1 MPRCLALMALA
12 IALPFAGPDT
22 VAQAEEK
29 FPCEAFVKLGDG
41 SWQAMATTLIPGR
54 NFRVQEGSLWRPG
67 ATVMGID
74 LATTLDAACPN
85 AQVALPQGASAPAA
99 PGALGAPAVPGAPAP
114 SQQPQIPQV
123 PLARYAD
130 ANGNIDVRNLTCGHL
145 DDAAQD
151 EANLLLAWYSGWY
164 NSSGKGHGI
173 NLPRLRYAMRNVV
186 DYCKANRDKR
196 LVKVMELMLK

>member
-1 MPRCLALMALA
+1 MPRCLALMAVA
-12 IALPFAGPDT
+12 IALPLSGLAT
-22 VAQAEEK
+22 TAQAEER

-41 SWQAMATTLIPGR
+41 SWQAMTTTLIPGR

-85 AQVALPQGASAPAA
+85 AQVAVPQGTSPAA
-99 PGALGAPAVPGAPAP
+99 APGAPAVPGAPAP
-114 SQQPQIPQV
+114 SQQAKIPQV

-130 ANGNIDVRNLTCGHL
+130 ANGNIDVRRLTCGHL
-145 DDAAQD
+145 DDASPD
-151 EANLLLAWYSGWY
+151 EADLLLAWYSGWY
-164 NSSGKGHGI
+164 NASARGHDI
-173 NLPRLRYAMRNVV
+173 NLPRLRYAMRSVV
-186 DYCKANRDKR
+186 DYCKTNRDKS

>member
-1 MPRCLALMALA
+1 MPRCLAWMALA
-12 IALPFAGPDT
+12 MALPLAGLT
-22 VAQAEEK
+22 TAARAEEK

-74 LATTLDAACPN
+74 LATTLDEACPN
-85 AQVALPQGASAPAA
+85 AQVGVPQDASTPVAPLTPAA
-99 PGALGAPAVPGAPAP
+99 SPGAPSPAH
-114 SQQPQIPQV
+114 QPQIPQV

-130 ANGNIDVRNLTCGHL
+130 ANGNINVRSLTCGHL
-145 DDAAQD
+145 DDASPD
-151 EANLLLAWYSGWY
+151 EANLLLAWYGGWY
-164 NSSGKGHGI
+164 NATGKGHGI
-173 NLPRLRYAMRNVV
+173 NLPRLRYAMRSVA
-186 DYCKANRDKR
+186 DYCKANRDKS